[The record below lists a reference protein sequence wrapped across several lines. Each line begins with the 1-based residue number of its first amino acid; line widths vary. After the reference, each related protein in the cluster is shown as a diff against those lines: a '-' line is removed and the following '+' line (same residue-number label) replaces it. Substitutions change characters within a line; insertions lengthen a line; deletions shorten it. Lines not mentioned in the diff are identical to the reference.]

1 MLSKSQISLIKS
13 LHQKK
18 FRKAEQRFVVEG
30 EKLLEE
36 FILSDF
42 KLDQIYCVQERVSYI
57 EELLSKVS
65 KKIELHVIQPNL
77 MQRITAMV
85 TAPSCLAIVHLP
97 SDEQAWDYENIIS
110 EEKAIFM
117 LDDIKDP
124 GNLGTIVRIADWFGF
139 RHVVCS
145 EECVDLFNPKTVQSS
160 MGSITRVK
168 IQYGSLEHILTNR
181 GNIEAY
187 AADLQGLN
195 VMEKGPTLQGFIVM
209 GSESHGVSEKLRALC
224 NDCITIPRFGQ
235 AESLNVAVATAI
247 IATELRRG

>member
-18 FRKAEQRFVVEG
+18 FRKLEQKFVVEG

-42 KLDQIYCVQERVSYI
+42 HLDQIYCVQDCVSYL

-65 KKIELHVIQPNL
+65 KKIELHVIPANQ

-85 TAPSCLAIVHLP
+85 TAPSCLGIVHVP
-97 SDEQAWDYENIIS
+97 AQEASWDYHKIIS

-124 GNLGTIVRIADWFGF
+124 GNMGTIIRIADWFGF
-139 RHVVCS
+139 RHVICS

-168 IQYGSLEHILTNR
+168 VKYGNLEQELR
-181 GNIEAY
+181 GRGALEAY
-187 AADLQGLN
+187 AADLEGLN
-195 VMEKGPTLQGFIVM
+195 IMEKGHSLQGFIIM
-209 GSESHGVSEKLRALC
+209 GSESHGVSESVRSLC
-224 NDCITIPRFGQ
+224 TDSITIPRFGQ